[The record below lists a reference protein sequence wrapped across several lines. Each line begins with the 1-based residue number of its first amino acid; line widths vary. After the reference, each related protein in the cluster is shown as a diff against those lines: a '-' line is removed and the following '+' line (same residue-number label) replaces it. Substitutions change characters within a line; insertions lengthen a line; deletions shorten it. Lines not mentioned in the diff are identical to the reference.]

1 MLKLYPHQLSTIE
14 KLRSGSI
21 LYGGVGL
28 GKTITA
34 LAYYFNKI
42 CGGSIGDGQH
52 YISMTNPIDLY
63 VITTAAKRDKKE
75 WEADASEFLLE
86 TYNINFVVDSWNN
99 IAKYK
104 SISGAFII
112 FDEQRVVGK
121 GKWVKSFLEMTKR
134 NQWILLT
141 ATPGDVWMD
150 YIPVFIANGF
160 IKNRTEF
167 NMKYV
172 LAWNPFTTFPKPT
185 RFNDEALEKFRDAIL
200 VKMPDP
206 RTTERHKHYIW
217 CEYNKELYKTI
228 LRDRWD
234 PYKDEP
240 IQNAAGV
247 CYLLRKVVNSDE
259 SRIAQLRGLLLLMS
273 KAIIFYNFDYEL
285 ELIRDACEC
294 LRLNYAEWNGHRHDP
309 IPDTNEWVYIVQYSA
324 GSEGWNCTETNIIIF
339 YSLNYSYRSM
349 EQASGRIDRMN
360 TRFKDLDYYI
370 LVSKSTIDAAI
381 MKAIDKKKRF
391 NAVKFVGG

>member
-34 LAYYFNKI
+34 LAYYFNKV

-52 YISMTNPIDLY
+52 YISMIDPIDLY

-75 WEADASEFLLE
+75 WEADAAEFLLE

-104 SISGAFII
+104 GVRGAFII

-141 ATPGDVWMD
+141 ATPGDAWMD

-217 CEYNKELYKTI
+217 CGYNKELYKTI

-360 TRFKDLDYYI
+360 TKFKDLDYYI
-370 LVSKSTIDAAI
+370 LISKSSIDAAI
-381 MKAIDKKKRF
+381 MKAIDKKKKF
-391 NAVKFVGG
+391 NVVKFVGG

>member
-34 LAYYFNKI
+34 LAYYFNKV

-52 YISMTNPIDLY
+52 YISMIDPIDLY

-75 WEADASEFLLE
+75 WETDAAEFLLE

-104 SISGAFII
+104 GVRGSFII

-121 GKWVKSFLEMTKR
+121 GKWVKSFLEMAKR

-273 KAIIFYNFDYEL
+273 KVIIFYNFDYEL

-294 LRLNYAEWNGHRHDP
+294 LRLNHAEWNGHRHDP

-381 MKAIDKKKRF
+381 MKAIDKKKKF